1 MCGFP
6 DSVAG
11 KPTGQSVPGGRVPGL
26 FLNDPE
32 EGDHSASLRRQT
44 ALAKFGEL
52 ALRSEDLDEILT
64 EACRL
69 VGHALGTDLAKV
81 MELQADGT
89 SLLVR
94 AGVGWAPGVVGEAT
108 LEVTDDSSEGHA
120 LKTGEPTISPDVA
133 TETRFTYP
141 PFLIANG
148 VKAVADVVIIGG
160 QGRPPFGILQ
170 VDSRTPRRFTD
181 ADAAFLRSYANL
193 LAAAVDR
200 LRVLGE
206 ARDGEARLRLA
217 LDAADMGTWDLDLV
231 HGGAR
236 CSPRHYRI
244 FGHPDPTPEWNLAT
258 FLDHVLA
265 EDRPTPQAA
274 FLDAM
279 TTGDLAFECR
289 IARADGAV
297 RWVAVKGRTDFAGR
311 AGSND
316 PVPVRMVSVIRDV
329 TANRQAQQLLRS
341 HYERLEVQI
350 GERTRALADAN
361 RQVSQEIEEREQSE
375 ARFAAAFRLAPVPMM
390 VSLVDGFRILD
401 VNEAFVATLG
411 YTVAEAIGRTADD
424 LKLWGMSAARRRFE
438 EDVQATGRVHNQDI
452 RLLTKTGWLL
462 DCLASAEVV
471 TIAEERCVLSV
482 LQDITERKRSEAQLF
497 EAIEAVMQDTS
508 WFSRTIIEKLA
519 HLRHPERTEAART
532 ELADLTPREREVLG
546 LLCQGMNGDGI
557 AQALR
562 LSRNTVRNHLATLYG
577 KIGAHGRS
585 DAIIWAR
592 ERGFTGPA
600 GRPSRP

>member
-1 MCGFP
+1 MCGVP

-11 KPTGQSVPGGRVPGL
+11 EPTSQGVPGGRVRRL
-26 FLNDPE
+26 FLSDPE
-32 EGDHSASLRRQT
+32 KGDDGASLRRQT

-52 ALRSEDLDEILT
+52 ALRSDDLDEILT

-69 VGHALGTDLAKV
+69 VGDALGTDLAKV
-81 MELQADGT
+81 MELQADGA
-89 SLLVR
+89 SLSVR
-94 AGVGWAPGVVGEAT
+94 AGVGWTPGVVGEVT
-108 LEVTDDSSEGHA
+108 LEVADNSSEGHA
-120 LKTGEPTISPDVA
+120 LKTGEPTISPDIA

-160 QGRPPFGILQ
+160 QDRPPFGILQ

-181 ADAAFLRSYANL
+181 ADTAFLRGYANL

-200 LRVLGE
+200 LRVIADMRHE
-206 ARDGEARLRLA
+206 EARLRLA
-217 LDAADMGTWDLDLV
+217 LDAAEMGTWDLDLLD
-231 HGGAR
+231 GSAR
-236 CSPRHYRI
+236 RSPWHDRI
-244 FGHPDPTPEWNLAT
+244 FGYPEPTSEWNLAT

-265 EDRPTPQAA
+265 KDRPTAETA

-289 IARADGAV
+289 IARADGAL
-297 RWVAVKGRTDFAGR
+297 RWIAVKGRADFAER
-311 AGSND
+311 PATMD
-316 PVPVRMVSVIRDV
+316 RIPVRMVSVVRDV
-329 TANRQAQQLLRS
+329 TANRQAQLLLRQ
-341 HYERLEVQI
+341 HYEGIEAQA

-361 RQVSQEIEEREQSE
+361 RQVTREAEGREQSE

-390 VSLVDGFRILD
+390 VSRLDGFRILD
-401 VNEAFVATLG
+401 VNEAFVDTLG
-411 YTVAEAIGRTADD
+411 HAAADAIGRTADE
-424 LKLWGMSAARRRFE
+424 LKLWGASAARQRFQE
-438 EDVQATGRVHNQDI
+438 RLQASGRVRNQDV
-452 RLLTKTGWLL
+452 RLMTKTGWFL

-471 TIAEERCVLSV
+471 TIAGERCALSV
-482 LQDITERKRSEAQLF
+482 LQDITERKRSEAELF

-519 HLRHPERTEAART
+519 HLRHPERTEASRT
-532 ELADLTPREREVLG
+532 ELADLTPRERDVLG

-557 AQALR
+557 AKALG
-562 LSRNTVRNHLATLYG
+562 LARNTVRNHLATLYA

-592 ERGFTGPA
+592 ERGFTGLA